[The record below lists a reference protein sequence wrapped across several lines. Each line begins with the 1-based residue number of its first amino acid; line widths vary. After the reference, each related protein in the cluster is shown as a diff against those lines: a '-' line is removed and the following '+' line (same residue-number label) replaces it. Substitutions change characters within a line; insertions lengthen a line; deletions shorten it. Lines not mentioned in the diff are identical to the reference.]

1 MPVEAQ
7 QQSAVEIQDRM
18 REIRGKLPGEVA
30 GIVASARQLT
40 DWKHYVRTFPW
51 GSLAAAAAAGYMA
64 IPRKLEVIRP
74 SAEELLKLARRE
86 KLIIEP
92 RHPAQEKPGLVE
104 SALQLTGN
112 MLLRAGLAYMGQKAG
127 KVFGHSAAVASEPTE
142 GRQP

>member
-1 MPVEAQ
+1 MPVEPENLSPA
-7 QQSAVEIQDRM
+7 EIQDRM

-30 GIVASARQLT
+30 GIVESARQLT

-74 SAEELLKLARRE
+74 SAEELLKLAKRE

-92 RHPAQEKPGLVE
+92 KHPAQEKPGLLE
-104 SALQLTGN
+104 SAMQLAGN
-112 MLLRAGLAYMGQKAG
+112 TLLRAGLAYVGQQAG
-127 KVFGHSAAVASEPTE
+127 KVFGQSAANAQQSAEV
-142 GRQP
+142 QQ

>member
-1 MPVEAQ
+1 MPAEPEKL
-7 QQSAVEIQDRM
+7 SAAEIQDRM

-30 GIVASARQLT
+30 GIVESARQLT

-74 SAEELLKLARRE
+74 SAEELLKLARKE

-92 RHPAQEKPGLVE
+92 KHPAQEKPGLVE

-127 KVFGHSAAVASEPTE
+127 KVFGHSAANAQ
-142 GRQP
+142 QPAEVQQ